1 MKRKSYTKEFKTK
14 VAIEVLKGQKT
25 VNEIASE
32 YGVHVSQIN
41 GWKKRLL
48 EAAPEIF
55 SRGRD
60 HEAAAQ
66 EAERDR
72 LYRKIGRLQVEVD
85 WLKKKSGHLG

>member
-1 MKRKSYTKEFKTK
+1 MKRKNYSKEFRAK
-14 VAIEVLKGQKT
+14 VALEALKGQKT
-25 VNEIASE
+25 ANEIASE

-41 GWKKRLL
+41 TWKKQLL

-60 HEAAAQ
+60 REAVEQ

-85 WLKKKSGHLG
+85 WLKKKTGHLG